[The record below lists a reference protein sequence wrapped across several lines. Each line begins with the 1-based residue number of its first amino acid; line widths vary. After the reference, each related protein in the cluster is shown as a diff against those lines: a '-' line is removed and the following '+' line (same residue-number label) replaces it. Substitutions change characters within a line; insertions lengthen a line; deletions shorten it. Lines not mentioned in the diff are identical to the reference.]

1 MTSDFKILLASR
13 EPLMQQKDSQL
24 WELGESQGNKKGTP
38 LTQAM
43 EEEGMAF
50 SFLPSIA
57 TFSNSLNSGSL
68 AGQFVP

>member
-24 WELGESQGNKKGTP
+24 WELGESQGDKQGTP